1 MRGKKVVAMILIL
14 LTTLLVTEGC
24 WDKREINQLAF
35 VQGLGIEKG
44 EDGMIHLVVEIL
56 KPGLLVSGGGPGGGT
71 GGGSAVGKPYAVF
84 QANGVDFAKAF
95 ANLNDELPRSLFMQ
109 YNEIIFLDEKFAR
122 SGIYQTLDFMTRN
135 PEFRRT
141 TYILVVTGGSIHEL
155 FNIPSS
161 STLERYPYK
170 EVLGIISNQ
179 ANTSSSYVCDL
190 NEFIQTLEIPKK
202 APITGKLEI
211 VKKDG
216 KAVGVRLVGSAVFD
230 NDKLIGFLEEQDT
243 KAVTVLMN
251 KLKRSTLTLDK
262 GLKGEKAHISLV
274 ITKAK
279 TEIKPVVEGDKISFN
294 IKVNV
299 EAYLNEQETK
309 YDITEPEKLQQL
321 EVIVS
326 SKIKSAIERALNIL
340 QKKYNADVVGF
351 VEILHRSKPKVWKKV
366 VKDWENI
373 YPDIKFN
380 VTVKT
385 HIRRSGL
392 SSKAIHPR

>member
-1 MRGKKVVAMILIL
+1 MKRFIILIL
-14 LTTLLVTEGC
+14 TIAILLTGC

-35 VQGLGIEKG
+35 VQGLGIERGK
-44 EDGMIHLVVEIL
+44 DDMIHLIVEIL
-56 KPGLLVSGGGPGGGT
+56 KPGLLTASGGGTGGT

-84 QANGVDFAKAF
+84 QASGVDFAKAF

-141 TYILVVTGGSIHEL
+141 AYILVVTGGSIQEL
-155 FNIPSS
+155 FNLPSS
-161 STLERYPYK
+161 NELERYPYK
-170 EVLGIISNQ
+170 EVMGLISNQ
-179 ANTSSSYVCDL
+179 ANTASSYVSDL
-190 NEFIQTLEIPKK
+190 NEFIETLEIPKK
-202 APITGKLEI
+202 APITGRLVI

-216 KAVGVRLVGSAVFD
+216 KATGIRLSGSAVFD

-243 KAVTVLMN
+243 KAVATLMN

-274 ITKAK
+274 VTKARTQISPK
-279 TEIKPVVEGDKISFN
+279 IKDGDISFD

-309 YDITEPEKLQQL
+309 YELTEPENLEKLQT
-321 EVIVS
+321 IVS
-326 SKIKSAIERALNIL
+326 KKIKTTIEHALFIL
-340 QKKYNADVVGF
+340 QNKYNADVVGF
-351 VEILHRSKPKVWKKV
+351 VDILHKRNPALWKEV
-366 VKDWENI
+366 EKDWDKI
-373 YPDIKFN
+373 YPDVKFN
-380 VTVKT
+380 VAVKSV
-385 HIRRSGL
+385 IKRSGL
-392 SSKAIHPR
+392 SSKPIHPR